1 MNIVRWLERAARYH
15 PDAAALARGMSVHH
29 TYRSLLRRVSFMAS
43 GLRHRHRLEPGDRV
57 AVAMTNCVEAIE
69 TFYAIWHAGLVAV
82 PMNAKLHP
90 REFAYILDNSGAALC
105 LCTDDLAEDIESV
118 RADCPALC
126 AVVVA
131 GGKDYQRLGVG
142 DPIGLQDRGPSD
154 PAWLF
159 YTSGTTGRP
168 KGATLSHR
176 NLIAMTQGYL
186 TDVDDPGLGAPILH
200 AAPVSHGSGLYNF
213 PILLR
218 AGVQVIPESGRYEP
232 DETVALANHWR
243 GLSVFLAPTMVKRL
257 VEHPSA
263 AQLKAGAIRTI
274 VYGGGP
280 MYVADIK
287 DGMAKLGDVFAQ
299 IYGQGE
305 SPMTITALTRAEHMN
320 RSHPRWEQRLASV
333 GRPQSGVEVRITDAE
348 GVDLPEGEIGEI
360 VVRGD
365 VVMAGYW
372 NDPAATAKALRENW
386 LFTGDMG
393 SVDADGFLTL
403 KDRSKDMII
412 SGGTNIYPREIE
424 EVLLRHPAVLE
435 VSVVGRPH
443 PEWGE
448 EVVAFVVP
456 HRGGSVGPAE
466 LDRLCLDSIARFK
479 RPKDYRFVES
489 LPKNNYGKV
498 LKTELRKLV

>member
-1 MNIVRWLERAARYH
+1 MNIVRWLERAARYY
-15 PDAAALARGMSVHH
+15 PDAAAVARGTSVHH
-29 TYRSLLRRVSFMAS
+29 TYRSLLRRVSSMAS
-43 GLRHRHRLEPGDRV
+43 GLRHRHGLNPGDRV
-57 AVAMTNCVEAIE
+57 AVAMTNCVEAFE
-69 TFYAIWHAGLVAV
+69 TLYAIWHAGLVAV

-105 LCTDDLAEDIESV
+105 ICTEDLAEDIETV
-118 RADCPALC
+118 RADCPNLR
-126 AVVVA
+126 AVIVV
-131 GGKDYQRLGVG
+131 GGKDYRHLGVG
-142 DPIGLQDRGPSD
+142 DPIALQDRAATD
-154 PAWLF
+154 HAWLF

-176 NLIAMTQGYL
+176 NLIEMTQSYL
-186 TDVDDPGLGAPILH
+186 MEVDDPGFGTPILH

-213 PILLR
+213 PFLAR
-218 AGVQVIPESGRYEP
+218 AGVQIIPDSGRYEP
-232 DETVALANHWR
+232 DETVALSNHWR
-243 GLSVFLAPTMVKRL
+243 GMSMFLAPTMVKRL
-257 VEHPSA
+257 VEHRTASE
-263 AQLKAGAIRTI
+263 LKAGAIRTI

-287 DGMAKLGDVFAQ
+287 QGMEKLGDIFAQ

-305 SPMTITALTRAEHMN
+305 SPMTITTLSRAEHMN
-320 RSHPRWEQRLASV
+320 RKHPRWEERLASV
-333 GRPQSGVEVRITDAE
+333 GRPYAGVEVRITDSE

-365 VVMAGYW
+365 VVMSGYW
-372 NDPAATAKALRENW
+372 NDPVATAKSLRENW

-393 SVDADGFLTL
+393 SFDADGFLSL

-424 EVLLRHPAVLE
+424 EVLLRHPSVLE

-448 EVVAFVVP
+448 EVVAFVVANE
-456 HRGGSVGPAE
+456 GKEVAPAD
-466 LDRLCLDSIARFK
+466 LDALCLDNIARFK
-479 RPKDYRFVES
+479 RPKDYKFVAS